1 MNEKYLPIN
10 SHVWIKSPV
19 CSAVGRGHPR
29 CSLEGR
35 STLLEEAFVSLLPC
49 PSARL
54 ISTSCL
60 SLNVISQLLAQAA
73 YSNDSPAMMDSP
85 SGYHKLLSYK
95 LLFVTVFY
103 HHSRKVPDTMTN
115 GVVYTLHL
123 PWGRRFRCSSICVR
137 CIPASITN
145 LKSID
150 YAVLLQSGAVLT
162 NKVFQLLTIISGLCR
177 ITIQYLHITLL
188 K

>member
-1 MNEKYLPIN
+1 MYNLFSLLLNIQSHLTWYKYDSLNEKYPPIN
-10 SHVWIKSPV
+10 SYVWIKCPV

-60 SLNVISQLLAQAA
+60 SLNVISHLLAQAA

-123 PWGRRFRCSSICVR
+123 PWGRHFGCFLHLCKMHTSIYYKLEVPRLCSSFTKWC
-137 CIPASITN
+137 CI
-145 LKSID
+145 
-150 YAVLLQSGAVLT
+150 
-162 NKVFQLLTIISGLCR
+162 NK
-177 ITIQYLHITLL
+177 
-188 K
+188 